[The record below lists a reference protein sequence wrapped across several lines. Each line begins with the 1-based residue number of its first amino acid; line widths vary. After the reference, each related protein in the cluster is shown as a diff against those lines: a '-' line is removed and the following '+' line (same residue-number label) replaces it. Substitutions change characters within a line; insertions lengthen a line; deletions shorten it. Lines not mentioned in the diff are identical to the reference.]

1 MDLAEVK
8 VDRKTQNEGVWVA
21 HDMTTSFLIAR
32 MGNPKF
38 KTRFNSLMAPHQR
51 KYEAGKLDMEMQ
63 GQIMA
68 RAVSET
74 ILLDWKGLTLDGK
87 EIKYSKEKAFE
98 ILSDATAEE
107 FLALILEYAQDNERF
122 RNEKLETSSKN

>member
-8 VDRKTQNEGVWVA
+8 VDRKTQNEGVWVE

-38 KTRFNSLMAPHQR
+38 KARFNSLMAPHQR

-87 EIKYSKEKAFE
+87 EIKYSKERAFE